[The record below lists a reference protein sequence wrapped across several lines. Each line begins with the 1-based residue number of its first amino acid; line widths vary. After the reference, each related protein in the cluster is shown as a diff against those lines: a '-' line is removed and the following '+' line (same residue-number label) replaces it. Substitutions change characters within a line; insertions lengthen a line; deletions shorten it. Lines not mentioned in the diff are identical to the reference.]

1 MWRVRFFCL
10 LSPAA
15 IVAGVV
21 WLWGELGKLSI
32 ETPTALVVAVREDP
46 GALNPLQPS
55 SGFQREI
62 TDLVFEKLFRRDDE
76 MLMRGHLAERW
87 ELRQRVSFYFRDAAG
102 VTAALAKLEELRE
115 ARDERW
121 LRWGVRSLEQKGDA
135 LELILGNHALEG
147 VEEIDSLFDEAT
159 RFAVTRI
166 QLTVRDAAKESFD
179 LFRRD
184 AVEKGQIRHVVFD
197 EANQTG
203 VISAAGEVDLF
214 QRELELFYQAN
225 ENLQPSLEVLGVA
238 RFVVEPEVRLHLR
251 EGVTWHDGTPF
262 SADDVVYSYR
272 EVARPGSVSAMK
284 PWFAPVI
291 AVEAIEPR
299 VVSVMLREPYAP
311 LMESWEA
318 LPILPAHLLS
328 GAAVA
333 GEAQRAAFFDQP
345 VGTGPY
351 RVASREPGK
360 SLTLRAFDGYFRGTP
375 RQEEIRYEV
384 IADHVAR
391 AIGFR
396 LRQIDVLRPDDVE
409 RVVMRSDDRVEE
421 IDGVPRTQSFVAWN
435 LRREPFLDGRVR
447 TALAH
452 MIDVKALVEQAAG
465 PESQVCRG
473 IFYPNLWLCP
483 EDVDVPGFDV
493 EKAHAILAEAGW
505 ALAPDGDVDH
515 GAKSQKSWL
524 RNAQGEPL
532 SFRLLVDAGNAE
544 HRDVA
549 AMLVDAWRSAGVKA
563 EVETRPW
570 LEMISG
576 ALQPRDFDAML
587 LSWELGFRRDQ
598 SELWHSSQ
606 TDAADG
612 GGNFSGLR
620 NQIID
625 DLLVQLKTET
635 DPPAVQSL
643 AVELQSLLWT
653 LKPCLF
659 LYESGEVMMA
669 RRGILREQRP
679 LMDGRRSDQ
688 AVTAPPAG
696 LVLSR
701 PWWVKRELSDGPA
714 SNGNAAPVPP
724 DRGGPQG

>member
-1 MWRVRFFCL
+1 MWRVRLICVL
-10 LSPAA
+10 IPVA

-87 ELRQRVSFYFRDAAG
+87 ELRQRVSFFFRDEAG
-102 VTAALAKLEELRE
+102 AVAALAILEELRE
-115 ARDERW
+115 AKDERW
-121 LRWGVRSLEQKGDA
+121 LSWGVMSLEQKGDA
-135 LELILGNHALEG
+135 LAIVFGNHEFAG
-147 VEEIDSLFDEAT
+147 ADDIDELFDEKT
-159 RFAVTRI
+159 RFPVTQI
-166 QLTVRDAAKESFD
+166 QLTVKDSAKESFD

-184 AVEKGQIRHVVFD
+184 AVEKAQIRHVVFD
-197 EANQTG
+197 EANRTG

-225 ENLQPSLEVLGVA
+225 ENLQPTLEPLGMA

-251 EGVTWHDGTPF
+251 EGISWHDGAPF

-272 EVARPGSVSAMK
+272 EVARAGSVSALK
-284 PWFAPVI
+284 PWFASVI
-291 AVEAIEPR
+291 SVEAVEPR
-299 VVSVMLREPYAP
+299 VVSVALREPYAP

-318 LPILPAHLLS
+318 LPILPAHLLA
-328 GAAVA
+328 GAAAA
-333 GEAQRAAFFDQP
+333 GEAERAAFFAQP

-351 RVASREPGK
+351 RVTAREPGK
-360 SLTLRAFDGYFRGTP
+360 SLTLQAFDSYFRGVAH
-375 RQEEIRYEV
+375 QEEIRYEV
-384 IADHVAR
+384 IADHAAR

-409 RVVMRSDDRVEE
+409 RVVMRGDDRVEE

-447 TALAH
+447 TALAL
-452 MIDVKALVEQAAG
+452 MIDVEALVEKAAG
-465 PESQVCRG
+465 QESQVCRG

-483 EDVDVPGFDV
+483 EEAEVPELDL
-493 EKAHAILAEAGW
+493 EKAYGILAEAGW
-505 ALAPDGDVDH
+505 SLVPEEEG
-515 GAKSQKSWL
+515 GKQWL
-524 RNAQGEPL
+524 RDADGEPL
-532 SFRLLVDAGNAE
+532 SFRLLVDGGNAE
-544 HRDVA
+544 HRVVA
-549 AMLVDAWRSAGVKA
+549 ANLVSAWRNAGVRA
-563 EVETRPW
+563 ELETRPW
-570 LEMISG
+570 LTMIAE
-576 ALQPRDFDAML
+576 ALEPRDFDAML

-598 SELWHSSQ
+598 SSLWHSSQ
-606 TDAADG
+606 AAG

-620 NQIID
+620 NQIVD
-625 DLLVQLKTET
+625 DLLDQLKKET
-635 DPPAVQSL
+635 DPPAVQAL

-659 LYESGEVMMA
+659 LYESGEVVMA

-688 AVTAPPAG
+688 PVTAPPAG
-696 LVLSR
+696 LVVSR
-701 PWWVKRELSDGPA
+701 PWWVKKELPEKVESGL
-714 SNGNAAPVPP
+714 NEPP
-724 DRGGPQG
+724 SPQTSQGEPQG

>member
-1 MWRVRFFCL
+1 MWRVRFFCVL
-10 LSPAA
+10 IPVA

-32 ETPTALVVAVREDP
+32 ETPTAMVVAVREDP

-87 ELRQRVSFYFRDAAG
+87 ELRQRVSFFFRDAAG
-102 VTAALAKLEELRE
+102 AAAALVKLEELRE
-115 ARDERW
+115 AKDERW
-121 LRWGVRSLEQKGDA
+121 LGWGVSSLEQKDDA
-135 LELILGNHALEG
+135 LELVLGDHELRG
-147 VEEIDSLFDEAT
+147 VEEIDEVFDDKT
-159 RFAVTRI
+159 RFPVTRI
-166 QLTVRDAAKESFD
+166 QLTVKDSAKESFD

-184 AVEKGQIRHVVFD
+184 AVEKAQIRHVVFD
-197 EANQTG
+197 EANQIA

-225 ENLQPSLEVLGVA
+225 ENLQPVLEPLGVA

-251 EGVTWHDGTPF
+251 EGITWHDGTPF

-272 EVARPGSVSAMK
+272 EVARPGSVSALK
-284 PWFAPVI
+284 PWFASVI
-291 AVEAIEPR
+291 AVDAVEPR
-299 VVSVMLREPYAP
+299 VVSVALREPYAP

-318 LPILPAHLLS
+318 LPILPAHLLA

-333 GEAQRAAFFDQP
+333 GEAERAAFFAQP

-360 SLTLRAFDGYFRGTP
+360 SLTLQAFDSYFRGAAQ
-375 RQEEIRYEV
+375 QEEIRYEV
-384 IADHVAR
+384 IADHAAR
-391 AIGFR
+391 AVGFR

-409 RVVMRSDDRVEE
+409 RVVMRGDDRVEE
-421 IDGVPRTQSFVAWN
+421 IDGIPRTQSFVAWN

-452 MIDVKALVEQAAG
+452 MIDVSALVKNAVGQ
-465 PESQVCRG
+465 ESQVCRG

-483 EDVDVPGFDV
+483 EKVDVPEFDV
-493 EKAHAILAEAGW
+493 EKAHAILAEVGW
-505 ALAPDGDVDH
+505 SLATDGDD
-515 GAKSQKSWL
+515 GENQKQWL
-524 RNAQGEPL
+524 RNKDGETL
-532 SFRLLVDAGNAE
+532 SFRLLVDAGNPE

-549 AMLVDAWRSAGVKA
+549 ATLVSAWRSAGVRA
-563 EVETRPW
+563 DLAARPW

-576 ALQPRDFDAML
+576 ALEPRDFDAML

-598 SELWHSSQ
+598 SQLWHSTQ
-606 TDAADG
+606 ADAEAG

-620 NQIID
+620 NQIVD
-625 DLLVQLKTET
+625 DLLDQLKTET

-659 LYESGEVMMA
+659 LYESGEVVMA

-679 LMDGRRSDQ
+679 LMDGRRSNQ
-688 AVTAPPAG
+688 PVTAPPAG
-696 LVLSR
+696 LVVSR
-701 PWWVKRELSDGPA
+701 PWWVKRELADESDTDSSAVTPQ
-714 SNGNAAPVPP
+714 PVQ
-724 DRGGPQG
+724 GGPES

>member
-1 MWRVRFFCL
+1 MWRVRLFCL
-10 LSPAA
+10 LIPVA

-21 WLWGELGKLSI
+21 WLWQELGRLSI

-87 ELRQRVSFYFRDAAG
+87 ELRQRVSFFFRDAVGAAAA
-102 VTAALAKLEELRE
+102 VTKLEELR
-115 ARDERW
+115 AAKDEQW
-121 LRWGVRSLEQKGDA
+121 LRWGVKTFEQKDDA
-135 LELILGNHALEG
+135 LELVIGNHELG
-147 VEEIDSLFDEAT
+147 GIEEMDKLFDEKT
-159 RFAVTRI
+159 RFPVTRI
-166 QLTVRDAAKESFD
+166 QLTVKDSAKESFE

-184 AVEKGQIRHVVFD
+184 AVEKAQIRHVVFD
-197 EANQTG
+197 EANQVG

-214 QRELELFYQAN
+214 QRELELFYRAN
-225 ENLQPSLEVLGVA
+225 ENLQPVLEPLGVVK
-238 RFVVEPEVRLHLR
+238 FVVEPEVRLHLG
-251 EGVTWHDGTPF
+251 EGITWHDGTPF

-272 EVARPGSVSAMK
+272 EVARPGSSSALK
-284 PWFAPVI
+284 PWFASVI
-291 AVEAIEPR
+291 AVEALEPR
-299 VVSVMLREPYAP
+299 LVSVTLREPYAP

-318 LPILPAHLLS
+318 LPILPAHLLA
-328 GAAVA
+328 GAAA
-333 GEAQRAAFFDQP
+333 GEAERAAFFDQP

-351 RVASREPGK
+351 RVAARVPGK
-360 SLTLRAFDGYFRGTP
+360 SLTLQAFDDYFRGVAQ
-375 RQEEIRYEV
+375 QEEIRYEV
-384 IADHVAR
+384 IADHAAR

-435 LRREPFLDGRVR
+435 LRREPFPDGRVR

-452 MIDVKALVEQAAG
+452 MIDVPTLVKTAVGQ
-465 PESQVCRG
+465 ESQVCRG

-483 EDVDVPGFDV
+483 EEMDVPGFDV

-505 ALAPDGDVDH
+505 SLVADADDDDESG
-515 GAKSQKSWL
+515 KIQQKWL
-524 RNAQGEPL
+524 RNADGDAL

-549 AMLVDAWRSAGVKA
+549 ATLVRAWRNAGVRA

-570 LEMISG
+570 LEMITE
-576 ALQPRDFDAML
+576 ALDPRDFDAML
-587 LSWELGFRRDQ
+587 LSWELSFRRDQ
-598 SELWHSSQ
+598 SQLWHSSQ
-606 TDAADG
+606 VDAADG

-620 NQIID
+620 NQIVD
-625 DLLVQLKTET
+625 DLLDQLKTET
-635 DPPAVQSL
+635 DPAAVQSL

-659 LYESGEVMMA
+659 LYESGEVVMA
-669 RRGILREQRP
+669 RRDILRERRP

-696 LVLSR
+696 LVVSR
-701 PWWVKRELSDGPA
+701 PWWVKREVPDESRAGLSDTP
-714 SNGNAAPVPP
+714 SQS
-724 DRGGPQG
+724 DGGGAEG